1 MNFRLL
7 KKLYSIHSKSG
18 QEGKMISFIYE
29 WINTNVKNAFVDVDW
44 NTGNM
49 YITKG
54 NAQTFPCI
62 VAHLDQ
68 VQDKHPRDFVAVETR
83 DIIFGY
89 SPKTRKQCG
98 LGADDKNGIW
108 IALKCLQKYDNI
120 KLAFFVSEE
129 VGCIG
134 SSQAKMDFFKDC
146 RFVIEP
152 DRRGNSDFITEI
164 SCLDLCSDEFI
175 TAVSP
180 ENYGYT
186 PTNGMMTD
194 VEELKEQGLEVSC
207 CNMSCGY
214 YDPHTDHEFTVKRDI
229 IKCLRFV
236 EHIIED
242 CTQVYPHTPQN
253 VAFYQGYSFG
263 WCDEYDE
270 LYDIIEHELQ
280 ADPTKTPSDFYAMY
294 HSAYP
299 RLNRDD
305 YAMIVD
311 DATLQIKYNN
321 EPEYDDLPFMEV
333 VGSQNKKA

>member
-7 KKLYSIHSKSG
+7 KKLYSIHSQSG
-18 QEGKMISFIYE
+18 QEGGIISYIYK
-29 WINTNVKNAFVDVDW
+29 WIHANVPTAFVDVDW

-54 NAQTFPCI
+54 TAESYPCI

-68 VQDKHPRDFVAVETR
+68 VQKFHPKDFVAVETR

-89 SPKTRKQCG
+89 SPGSRRQCG

-108 IALKCLQKYDNI
+108 IALRCLQKYDNI
-120 KLAFFVSEE
+120 KLAFFVGEE
-129 VGCIG
+129 VGCVG
-134 SSQAKMDFFKDC
+134 SSQAKMDFFADC

-175 TAVSP
+175 IAASP
-180 ENYGYT
+180 ESHGYT
-186 PTNGMMTD
+186 SEHGMMTD
-194 VEELKEQGLEVSC
+194 VEELKQQGLEVSC

-214 YDPHTDHEFTVKRDI
+214 YEPHTDHEFTVKHDI
-229 IKCLRFV
+229 MKCLRFV

-242 CTQVYPHTPQN
+242 CTLTYPHTPQH
-253 VAFYQGYSFG
+253 ATFHQGYGFG

-270 LYDIIEHELQ
+270 VYDIIETELQ
-280 ADPTKTPSDFYAMY
+280 IDPTRTPEDFYAMY
-294 HSAYP
+294 HASYP
-299 RLNRDD
+299 HMNRDD
-305 YAMIVD
+305 FAMIVD
-311 DATLQIKYNN
+311 DATLQIKYYNN
-321 EPEYDDLPFMEV
+321 LEDDDLPFMESMS
-333 VGSQNKKA
+333 SQNKKA